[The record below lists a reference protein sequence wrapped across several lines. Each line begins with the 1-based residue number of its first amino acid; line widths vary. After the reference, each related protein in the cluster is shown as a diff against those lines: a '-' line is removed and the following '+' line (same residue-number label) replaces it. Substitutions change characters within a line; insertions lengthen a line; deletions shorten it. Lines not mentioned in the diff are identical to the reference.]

1 MNREIVGGAGAAVY
15 PLTGDVTSTA
25 GNPLVTVT
33 GLQHIPILNASLA
46 SGAVLE
52 FNANNNQWQGILR
65 ANVLVDGL
73 VVSTDNIIAVNA
85 DRPITVDGV

>member
-33 GLQHIPILNASLA
+33 GLQHIPILNQSLD
-46 SGAVLE
+46 SGAQLT
-52 FNANNNQWQGILR
+52 FNANVNQWQGILR

-73 VVSTDNIIAVNA
+73 GVSDDNIITVNA
-85 DRPITVDGV
+85 NRPITVDGV